1 MNIMFKKF
9 IAWPMQPKMED
20 VMLEFKE
27 WCGLPSVHSAI
38 DDTHITISKPKLVFA
53 KDYYFH
59 KSRGYSIVT

>member
-1 MNIMFKKF
+1 
-9 IAWPMQPKMED
+9 MQPKMED
-20 VMLEFKE
+20 VMLEFKK

-59 KSRGYSIVT
+59 KTRRYSIVA